1 VIGGSPD
8 TWLQDSTTLLP
19 ETVAP
24 LAGLER
30 IGVAGAEH
38 DCPIVKLR
46 WLEFVELL
54 QASVART
61 HQVIEPLL
69 TLIVQLV
76 EAVPAQAW
84 LSPLL

>member
-1 VIGGSPD
+1 MIGGSPD
-8 TWLQDSTTLLP
+8 TWLHDSTTLLP

-30 IGVAGAEH
+30 IGNAGAEH
-38 DCPIVKLR
+38 GCPIVKLR
-46 WLEFVELL
+46 WLEFVELP

-61 HQVIEPLL
+61 HQVTEPLL

-76 EAVPAQAW
+76 KVVPEQAV
-84 LSPLL
+84 LSPPL